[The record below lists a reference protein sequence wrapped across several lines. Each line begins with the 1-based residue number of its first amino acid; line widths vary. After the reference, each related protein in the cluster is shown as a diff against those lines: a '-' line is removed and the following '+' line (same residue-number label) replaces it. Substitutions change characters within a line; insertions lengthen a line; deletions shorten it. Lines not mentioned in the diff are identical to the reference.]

1 MFIEV
6 FSKGSIGIKGDKGD
20 PGPQEFKGEMRCQAL
35 KGEKGEKGSSGS
47 PGSTGLTGPKGA
59 PGQKGMKGD
68 KEERNGG
75 TVYVRW
81 GHNKCPST
89 AQLVYSGR
97 AGGPHFQNSGGGSNP
112 QCLPLDPN
120 FLTPIS
126 GDQRYRPLMYGG
138 EYQTNTDSNSHVH
151 GRHQNDVPC
160 AVCHISNRNAVY
172 MVPAKYTCP
181 SGWTREYYGY
191 LMAER
196 HTHRRSQYICVDT
209 ALKSVTG
216 SSADKNGLLFY
227 FVEGRCGSLPCPPY
241 DNTKELSCVI
251 CTK

>member
-1 MFIEV
+1 
-6 FSKGSIGIKGDKGD
+6 
-20 PGPQEFKGEMRCQAL
+20 
-35 KGEKGEKGSSGS
+35 
-47 PGSTGLTGPKGA
+47 
-59 PGQKGMKGD
+59 MKED
-68 KEERNGG
+68 EEERSGG

-81 GHNKCPST
+81 GHDQCPST

-97 AGGPHFQNSGGGSNP
+97 VGGSHYTHSGSGSNP

-126 GDQRYRPLMYGG
+126 GDQRYRALMYGG
-138 EYQTNTDSNSHVH
+138 EYQTHTDSNSHLH
-151 GRHQNDVPC
+151 GRHQTDPPC
-160 AVCHISNRNAVY
+160 AVCHVSNRTAVY

-181 SGWTREYYGY
+181 TGWTREYYGY

-196 HTHRRSQYICVDT
+196 HTHRRSQFTCMDI
-209 ALKSVTG
+209 AFKSVAG
-216 SSADKNGLLFY
+216 SSADRNGVLFY

-241 DNTKELSCVI
+241 DATSEFSCAI